1 MKQLVFLFL
10 SFLSLKTLNAQ
21 TIKVYFNQSVDN
33 TVSSITDAQTSA
45 HLDDTICALIN
56 GSNTTL
62 DIAVWDNGSSKI
74 VTALNNAYARGVQ
87 VRYISSTNSLNTALS
102 GLNSN
107 IPLLKRTSTL
117 TSNVMHNKFIIAD
130 NARLLIGSMNF
141 GNGSIFDDYNN
152 IVIITNTSLA
162 QNYTTE
168 FNEMWGSTGAQPNT
182 TNSKF
187 GPAKSDNTIHNF
199 NIGGSTVESYFSPT
213 DATST
218 KIVNAINSANFSLDV
233 AMFTFTDNDLGDAV
247 VAAKNRG
254 VNVRCIIEN
263 VSYFGSEYTK
273 LVNAGIPVISHEN
286 ITNDFHHKYCIIDA
300 VNTSSDPI
308 VVTGSHNW
316 SNSAN
321 DEYDENTL
329 LIHDAIAGSKG
340 DFING
345 TRLVYPMEGEAMR
358 FLNYL
363 GNHFFSWV
371 FTWLLDQRFKDTL
384 CGTKVMFREDY
395 IKLTKNRKYFGEF
408 DPFGDF
414 DLLFGAHKLNLKIVE
429 IPIKYRD
436 RTYGSTN
443 ISRFKH
449 GIILLRMCAFASR
462 KCKFI

>member
-1 MKQLVFLFL
+1 MKQIVFLCL
-10 SFLSLKTLNAQ
+10 SFLSLITLNAQ

-33 TVSSITDAQTSA
+33 TVSSIADAQTSA

-62 DIAVWDNGSSKI
+62 DIAVWDNGSTKI
-74 VTALNNAYARGVQ
+74 VTALNNAYTRGVQ

-102 GLNSN
+102 GLNSS

-130 NARLLIGSMNF
+130 NAKLLIGSMNF

-152 IVIITNTSLA
+152 IVIIPNTSLA

-187 GPAKSDNTIHNF
+187 GPAKSDNTIHSF

-213 DATST
+213 DATAT

-273 LVNAGIPVISHEN
+273 LINAGIPVISHAN

-300 VNTSSDPI
+300 ANSSSDPI

-329 LIHDAIAGSKG
+329 IIHDAIVANQYLEEFSKRYSTLSSVRDYAKLNDAIIVYPNPSNGRFSIDGLKNEIDKLTVLNSIGQIVEVLEFPNNTINLNLDKGVYFINIISKG
-340 DFING
+340 
-345 TRLVYPMEGEAMR
+345 E
-358 FLNYL
+358 
-363 GNHFFSWV
+363 
-371 FTWLLDQRFKDTL
+371 
-384 CGTKVMFREDY
+384 VMS
-395 IKLTKNRKYFGEF
+395 KK
-408 DPFGDF
+408 
-414 DLLFGAHKLNLKIVE
+414 
-429 IPIKYRD
+429 
-436 RTYGSTN
+436 
-443 ISRFKH
+443 
-449 GIILLRMCAFASR
+449 
-462 KCKFI
+462 

>member
-10 SFLSLKTLNAQ
+10 SFLSLETFNAQ

-33 TVSSITDAQTSA
+33 TVSSITDAQTSI
-45 HLDDTICALIN
+45 HLDDTICTLIN

-152 IVIITNTSLA
+152 IVIIANTSLA

-187 GPAKSDNTIHNF
+187 GLAKSDNTIHSF

-213 DATST
+213 DATAT

-329 LIHDAIAGSKG
+329 IIHDAIVANQYLEEFSKRYSVLLGISDYIDLNDVISVYPNPSKG
-340 DFING
+340 S
-345 TRLVYPMEGEAMR
+345 
-358 FLNYL
+358 
-363 GNHFFSWV
+363 FSIDGLKH
-371 FTWLLDQRFKDTL
+371 TID
-384 CGTKVMFREDY
+384 
-395 IKLTKNRKYFGEF
+395 KLTVVNSIGQ
-408 DPFGDF
+408 
-414 DLLFGAHKLNLKIVE
+414 IVE
-429 IPIKYRD
+429 VVEYPNNTINLDLDKGVYYI
-436 RTYGSTN
+436 N
-443 ISRFKH
+443 IISK
-449 GIILLRMCAFASR
+449 GEVMSKKISIE
-462 KCKFI
+462 

>member
-1 MKQLVFLFL
+1 MKQIVFLL
-10 SFLSLKTLNAQ
+10 SFVFLLKTIQAQ

-33 TVSSITDAQTSA
+33 TVSAIADAQTSA

-62 DIAVWDNGSSKI
+62 DIAVWDNGSTKI
-74 VTALNNAYARGVQ
+74 VTAINNAYLRGVQ

-117 TSNVMHNKFIIAD
+117 TSNVMHNKFVIAD
-130 NARLLIGSMNF
+130 NTKLLIGSMNF

-152 IVIITNTSLA
+152 IVIVSNSSLA

-187 GPAKSDNTIHNF
+187 GLAKTDNTIHSF
-199 NIGGSTVESYFSPT
+199 IIGGSTIESYFSPT
-213 DATST
+213 DATAS
-218 KIVNAINSANFSLDV
+218 KIVAAINSANFSLDV

-286 ITNDFHHKYCIIDA
+286 VANDFHHKYCIIDA
-300 VNTSSDPI
+300 INTSSDPI

-321 DEYDENTL
+321 QEYDENTL
-329 LIHDAIAGSKG
+329 IIHDAIVANQYLEEFSKRHSVLLGVRNYNNSNNIILFPNPSSGSFSITGLKHNIEKLSVINSIGQLVEVFENTDNSINLILEKG
-340 DFING
+340 MYFINIISN
-345 TRLVYPMEGEAMR
+345 GE
-358 FLNYL
+358 LI
-363 GNHFFSWV
+363 S
-371 FTWLLDQRFKDTL
+371 K
-384 CGTKVMFREDY
+384 
-395 IKLTKNRKYFGEF
+395 
-408 DPFGDF
+408 
-414 DLLFGAHKLNLKIVE
+414 KITIE
-429 IPIKYRD
+429 
-436 RTYGSTN
+436 
-443 ISRFKH
+443 
-449 GIILLRMCAFASR
+449 
-462 KCKFI
+462 

>member
-1 MKQLVFLFL
+1 MKQIVFLCL
-10 SFLSLKTLNAQ
+10 SFLSLITLNAQ

-33 TVSSITDAQTSA
+33 TVSSIADAQTSA

-56 GSNTTL
+56 SSNTTL
-62 DIAVWDNGSSKI
+62 DIAVWDNGSTKI
-74 VTALNNAYARGVQ
+74 VTALNNAYTRGVQ

-130 NARLLIGSMNF
+130 NAKLLIGSMNF
-141 GNGSIFDDYNN
+141 GNGSIFDDFNN
-152 IVIITNTSLA
+152 IVIISNTSLA

-187 GPAKSDNTIHNF
+187 GMAKSDNTIHSF

-213 DATST
+213 DATAT

-263 VSYFGSEYTK
+263 VSYFGSEYNK
-273 LVNAGIPVISHEN
+273 LINAGIPVISHAN

-300 VNTSSDPI
+300 ANTSSDPI

-329 LIHDAIAGSKG
+329 IIHDAIVANQYLEEFSKRHSVLSGIRDYIGLNDGIVVYPNPSNGSFSIDGLKYTIDKLTVLNSIGQIVKVLEFPNNTINLTLDKGVYFISIISKG
-340 DFING
+340 
-345 TRLVYPMEGEAMR
+345 E
-358 FLNYL
+358 
-363 GNHFFSWV
+363 
-371 FTWLLDQRFKDTL
+371 
-384 CGTKVMFREDY
+384 VMS
-395 IKLTKNRKYFGEF
+395 K
-408 DPFGDF
+408 
-414 DLLFGAHKLNLKIVE
+414 KISIE
-429 IPIKYRD
+429 
-436 RTYGSTN
+436 
-443 ISRFKH
+443 
-449 GIILLRMCAFASR
+449 
-462 KCKFI
+462 

>member
-1 MKQLVFLFL
+1 MKQIVFLCL
-10 SFLSLKTLNAQ
+10 SFLSLITLNAQ

-33 TVSSITDAQTSA
+33 TVSSIADAQTSA

-62 DIAVWDNGSSKI
+62 DIAVWDNGSTKI
-74 VTALNNAYARGVQ
+74 VTALNNAYTRGVQ

-130 NARLLIGSMNF
+130 NAKLLIGSMNF
-141 GNGSIFDDYNN
+141 GNGSIFDDFNN
-152 IVIITNTSLA
+152 IVIISNTSLA

-187 GPAKSDNTIHNF
+187 GMAKSDNTIHSF

-213 DATST
+213 DATAT

-263 VSYFGSEYTK
+263 VSYFGSEYNK
-273 LVNAGIPVISHEN
+273 LINAGIPVISHAN

-300 VNTSSDPI
+300 ANTSSDPI

-329 LIHDAIAGSKG
+329 IIHDAIVANQYLEEFSKRYSTLSG
-340 DFING
+340 VRDYTKLNDAI
-345 TRLVYPMEGEAMR
+345 LVYPNPSNGR
-358 FLNYL
+358 FSIDGLKY
-363 GNHFFSWV
+363 
-371 FTWLLDQRFKDTL
+371 TID
-384 CGTKVMFREDY
+384 
-395 IKLTKNRKYFGEF
+395 KLTVLNSIGQIVEVLEF
-408 DPFGDF
+408 PNNTIN
-414 DLLFGAHKLNLKIVE
+414 LNLDKGVYFINIISKGEVMSKKISIE
-429 IPIKYRD
+429 
-436 RTYGSTN
+436 
-443 ISRFKH
+443 
-449 GIILLRMCAFASR
+449 
-462 KCKFI
+462 

>member
-1 MKQLVFLFL
+1 MKQIVFLCL

-33 TVSSITDAQTSA
+33 MVSSIADAQTSA

-62 DIAVWDNGSSKI
+62 DIAVWDNGSTKI
-74 VTALNNAYARGVQ
+74 VTALNNAYTRGVQ

-117 TSNVMHNKFIIAD
+117 TSNVMHNKFVIAD
-130 NARLLIGSMNF
+130 NTKLLIGSMNF
-141 GNGSIFDDYNN
+141 GNGSMFDDYNN
-152 IVIITNTSLA
+152 IVIISNSSLA

-187 GPAKSDNTIHNF
+187 GPAKSDNTIHSF
-199 NIGGSTVESYFSPT
+199 NIAGSTVESYFSPT
-213 DATST
+213 DATAT

-263 VSYFGSEYTK
+263 VSYFGSEYNK
-273 LVNAGIPVISHEN
+273 LINAGIPVISHAN

-300 VNTSSDPI
+300 TNTSSDPI

-329 LIHDAIAGSKG
+329 IIHDAIVANQYLEEFSKRYSTLSSVRDYAKLNDAIIVYPNPSNGSFSIDGLKHTIDKLTVLNSIGQIVEVLEFPNNTINLNLDKGVYFINIISKG
-340 DFING
+340 
-345 TRLVYPMEGEAMR
+345 E
-358 FLNYL
+358 
-363 GNHFFSWV
+363 
-371 FTWLLDQRFKDTL
+371 
-384 CGTKVMFREDY
+384 VMS
-395 IKLTKNRKYFGEF
+395 K
-408 DPFGDF
+408 
-414 DLLFGAHKLNLKIVE
+414 KISIE
-429 IPIKYRD
+429 
-436 RTYGSTN
+436 
-443 ISRFKH
+443 
-449 GIILLRMCAFASR
+449 
-462 KCKFI
+462 

>member
-1 MKQLVFLFL
+1 MKKIVFLCL

-33 TVSSITDAQTSA
+33 TVSSIADAQTSA

-62 DIAVWDNGSSKI
+62 DIAVWDNGSTKI

-117 TSNVMHNKFIIAD
+117 TSNVMHNKFIITD
-130 NARLLIGSMNF
+130 NAKLLIGSMNF
-141 GNGSIFDDYNN
+141 GNGSIFDDFNN
-152 IVIITNTSLA
+152 IVIISNTSLA

-187 GPAKSDNTIHNF
+187 GPAKSDNTIHSF
-199 NIGGSTVESYFSPT
+199 NIAGSTVESYFSPS
-213 DATST
+213 DATAT

-263 VSYFGSEYTK
+263 VSYFGSEYNK
-273 LVNAGIPVISHEN
+273 LINAGIPVISHAN

-329 LIHDAIAGSKG
+329 IIHDAIVANQYLEEFSKRYSTLSSVRDYAKLNDAIIVYPNPSNGSFSIDGLKHTIDKLTVLNSIGQIVEVLEFPNNTINLNLDKGVYFINIISKG
-340 DFING
+340 
-345 TRLVYPMEGEAMR
+345 E
-358 FLNYL
+358 
-363 GNHFFSWV
+363 
-371 FTWLLDQRFKDTL
+371 
-384 CGTKVMFREDY
+384 VMS
-395 IKLTKNRKYFGEF
+395 K
-408 DPFGDF
+408 
-414 DLLFGAHKLNLKIVE
+414 KISIE
-429 IPIKYRD
+429 
-436 RTYGSTN
+436 
-443 ISRFKH
+443 
-449 GIILLRMCAFASR
+449 
-462 KCKFI
+462 